1 MIVPL
6 LLADVNRSDAYG
18 RTPLHLAAA
27 VDYGT
32 MVEYLIENGAD
43 VKQATIIEGK
53 GGFALTPP
61 PPSWG
66 NVKCRLTL
74 K

>member
-1 MIVPL
+1 M
-6 LLADVNRSDAYG
+6 NRSDAYG

-43 VKQATIIEGK
+43 VKQSTIIEGK
-53 GGFALTPP
+53 GVLLYSLEELCGPFDSEITSGPIF
-61 PPSWG
+61 
-66 NVKCRLTL
+66 
-74 K
+74 